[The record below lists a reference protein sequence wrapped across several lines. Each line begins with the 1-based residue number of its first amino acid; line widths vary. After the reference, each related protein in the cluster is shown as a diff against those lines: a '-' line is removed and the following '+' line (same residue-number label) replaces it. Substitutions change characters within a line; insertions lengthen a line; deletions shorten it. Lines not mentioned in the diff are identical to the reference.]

1 MSDDYLNQILAKLK
15 EDKVLDSTVEYLYML
30 KMVRDIWLNDELV
43 KDIGSLMD
51 SILALVPVIEKLSE
65 LLSNPEVQKVI
76 NALASEETIKAI
88 QNPEKVGLT
97 RLMTELRNEDFQR
110 GLGVLVSLIKT
121 IGKATRQ

>member
-15 EDKVLDSTVEYLYML
+15 EDKVLDSAVEYLYML

-43 KDIGSLMD
+43 KEIGSLMN

-65 LLSNPEVQKVI
+65 LLSSPEVQKVI
-76 NALASEETIKAI
+76 NALSSEETVKAI

-97 RLMTELRNEDFQR
+97 KLMTELRNEDFQR
-110 GLGVLVSLIKT
+110 GLGVLVSLIKA
-121 IGKATRQ
+121 IGKATRE

>member
-1 MSDDYLNQILAKLK
+1 MSDEYLNQILAKLK

-43 KDIGSLMD
+43 KEIGSLMN

-65 LLSNPEVQKVI
+65 LLSSPEVQKVI
-76 NALASEETIKAI
+76 NALVSEETVRAI

-121 IGKATRQ
+121 IGKATRE